1 MSLFINNLID
11 FIKEK
16 TLIIKTLFSLSLL
29 ISLFTGAIIL
39 NNIDYSQKLS
49 DIDKESNFEIIS
61 ISNKSSKNNTDI
73 CDTSN

>member
-16 TLIIKTLFSLSLL
+16 TLVIKTLFSLSLL